1 MLSIECILADLCMY
15 LGIIS
20 PVSSPGN
27 VPNNAT
33 LSTGF
38 LVFRSFFF
46 LTMSSFFWIVFQM
59 WFTLGGCDNL
69 AMGFESIRIKEKY
82 FEK

>member
-1 MLSIECILADLCMY
+1 MSSTECILADLRMS

-20 PVSSPGN
+20 AVSSPRN

-38 LVFRSFFF
+38 LVTVPFF
-46 LTMSSFFWIVFQM
+46 LSDDVIIVFQI
-59 WFTLGGCDNL
+59 WFTLAGCDKL
-69 AMGFESIRIKEKY
+69 AMGFELIRIKEKY